1 MAWSG
6 AGAWA
11 SVSGRRMRL
20 IWSATMSPTTV
31 TAATSSVSVT
41 VTHTLQTSAAIDDP
55 STAFVLSGGLGASTT
70 SPHVRI
76 GSLSG
81 GSQVVST
88 RTVSVPLAYGKA
100 QTLSWSASMS
110 GLAYIPTTAKVSGSV
125 PVPARPLA
133 APAAPSGVQVTQS
146 SDTRH
151 VINWTRNSP
160 GSASAPYQNQVIQ
173 RSADNATPWKTVATV
188 GNVSSWTD
196 TTTTAGRRYQW
207 RVAAKNS
214 GGTSAYATSPTV
226 YTTPAPPTSV
236 KAVRQGLDV
245 LVSWVKSVSPHS
257 RSRLAWRQKGGP
269 WQYPGWTS
277 TGTSYLIKTP
287 DPSLPLQYAVL
298 AEVDTQGKTLTSPW
312 VHSPW
317 VQLLAPPAA
326 PTSLSPALADAALP
340 ITLSWRH
347 NAVDSSEQSARE
359 IRWRPVGTS
368 AWNGIPK
375 AAAAGTT
382 HVVPVGLWEPGT
394 VEWQVRTWG
403 AHADPSPWSVLQL
416 TRVAQAP
423 AVTIASPAEGPL
435 AASQA
440 KIVFEFFDPE
450 GEEQAAGSVQILD
463 DEGSIIYQR
472 TWEHASRGLTPPV
485 RLQGGRSY
493 TIRVRARAASGLW
506 SEWDQVTVSVDYPEP
521 PVGVLTAEWL
531 PDSASVMLTVVV
543 PPPAEGEAEATS
555 AEIWRSVDGGDWL
568 RIAAGLPVKT
578 ALVDPTPHTSRTTAY
593 RLVTVSDLPST
604 AEAAPVLVAP
614 DPEGWIWLNAGPGWS
629 RQVRMRDNARTGPSW
644 SRASERHHMA
654 GSSLPVAVRGEQ
666 VDHAVSVSVRLA
678 PNPDGGCTYAELE
691 QFFADADLPILYRDA
706 KGRRWFADISEV
718 SGSEEQILEEASFTV
733 YEIDH
738 VEAEAEAVEQ

>member
-1 MAWSG
+1 MVGCRLVGVRVG
-6 AGAWA
+6 AADAAHLVGDDVADHGDRGDVVGVRDGHA
-11 SVSGRRMRL
+11 HAADLRGDRRPVDRVRPL
-20 IWSATMSPTTV
+20 R
-31 TAATSSVSVT
+31 
-41 VTHTLQTSAAIDDP
+41 
-55 STAFVLSGGLGASTT
+55 GLGASTT
-70 SPHVRI
+70 SPYVRI

-133 APAAPSGVQVTQS
+133 APAAPSGVGVTRS

-151 VINWTRNSP
+151 VITWTRNSP

-173 RSADNATPWKTVATV
+173 RSADNAATWKTVATV

-207 RVAAKNS
+207 RVAAKNT
-214 GGTSAYATSPTV
+214 GGTSAFASSPVV
-226 YTTPAPPTSV
+226 YTTPAAPTAV
-236 KAVRQGLDV
+236 KAVRQGMDV

-257 RSRLAWRQKGGP
+257 RSEIAWRQEGGA

-277 TGTSYLIKTP
+277 TGTSYVITSP
-287 DPSLPLQYAVL
+287 DPSKPLQYAVR
-298 AEVDTQGKTLTSPW
+298 AEVESQGVTLGSPYLW
-312 VHSPW
+312 SSW
-317 VQLLAPPAA
+317 VQLLALPAA
-326 PTSLSPALADAALP
+326 PTNLSPALADAALP
-340 ITLSWRH
+340 ITLSWRY
-347 NAVDSSEQSARE
+347 NSTDSSEQSARE
-359 IRWRPVGTS
+359 IRWRPLGAD
-368 AWNGIPK
+368 AWKGIPK
-375 AAAAGTT
+375 ATAADST
-382 HVVPVGLWEPGT
+382 HVVPAGLWEPGT

-403 AHADPSPWSVLQL
+403 AHADPSPWSTPQL

-423 AVTIASPAEGPL
+423 SVTITSLQDGPL

-440 KIVFEFFDPE
+440 KIVYSFFDPE
-450 GEEQAAGSVQILD
+450 GDEQTAGSVQILD
-463 DEGSIIYQR
+463 DEGSIVYQR
-472 TWEHASRGLTPPV
+472 TWTSASRGLTPPV
-485 RLQGGRSY
+485 RLQDGRSY

-506 SEWDQVTVSVDYPEP
+506 SEWDQVTVAVDYPEP

-531 PDSASVMLTVVV
+531 PDSAAVMLTVAV
-543 PPPAEGEAEATS
+543 PPPAEGEVEATS

-568 RIAAGLPVKT
+568 RIAAGLPLDT

-593 RLVTVSDLPST
+593 RLTTVSDLPST

-614 DPEGWIWLNAGPGWS
+614 DPQGWIWLNSGPGWS

-654 GSSLPVAVRGEQ
+654 GAKLPIAVRGEQ
-666 VDHAVSVSVRLA
+666 RERSVSVSVRLA

-691 QFFADADLPILYRDA
+691 QFLDDADLPILYRDA
-706 KGRRWFADISEV
+706 KGRRWFADVSEV
-718 SGSEEQILEEASFTV
+718 SGSEERILEEASFTV

>member
-20 IWSATMSPTTV
+20 IWSATMSPSTV

-88 RTVSVPLAYGKA
+88 RTVSVPLVYGKA

-133 APAAPSGVQVTQS
+133 TPAAPSGVQVTRV
-146 SDTRH
+146 SDARQT
-151 VINWTRNSP
+151 VNWTRNSP
-160 GSASAPYQNQVIQ
+160 NDAARPYVSQPIQ
-173 RSADNATPWKTVATV
+173 RWDNITNAWSTVATV

-196 TTTTAGRRYQW
+196 TTTRPGRRYAY
-207 RVAAKNS
+207 RVAARNS
-214 GGTSAYATSPTV
+214 GGTSAWATSAFF
-226 YTTPAPPTSV
+226 YTTPDAPAAVTAARSGSDVVLTIKPAASV
-236 KAVRQGLDV
+236 AGSYAVTYSIGHTTDGV
-245 LVSWVKSVSPHS
+245 TWE
-257 RSRLAWRQKGGP
+257 W
-269 WQYPGWTS
+269 PGWTTTS
-277 TGTSYLIKTP
+277 TTWRHVSP
-287 DPSLPLQYAVL
+287 DPAVPHRYTVRATASGL
-298 AEVDTQGKTLTSPW
+298 ASTSVP
-312 VHSPW
+312 SGT

-326 PTSLSPALADAALP
+326 PTGMAPAVADAALP
-340 ITLSWRH
+340 VTLSWRH
-347 NAVDSSEQSARE
+347 NPVDSSEQSARE
-359 IRWRPVGTS
+359 IRWRPLGAS

-375 AAAAGTT
+375 AAATGTT
-382 HVVPVGLWEPGT
+382 HVVPAGLWEPGE

-403 AHADPSPWSVLQL
+403 SHADPSPWSAPQL

-423 AVTIASPAEGPL
+423 SVTILRPEPGVL
-435 AASQA
+435 AASRTDPWWS
-440 KIVFEFFDPE
+440 FFDPE
-450 GEEQAAGSVQILD
+450 
-463 DEGSIIYQR
+463 DEGQIRWRVTITDDQGSAVWTAMGRSTTVARPDI
-472 TWEHASRGLTPPV
+472 T
-485 RLQGGRSY
+485 LQDGRSY
-493 TIRVRARAASGLW
+493 TVTVEAQAASGLW
-506 SEWDQVTVSVDYPEP
+506 SAPETVTVAVDYPEP

-531 PDSASVMLTVVV
+531 PDSAAVMLTVVV

-568 RIAAGLPVKT
+568 RIAAGLPVDT

-593 RLVTVSDLPST
+593 RLTTVSDLPST
-604 AEAAPVLVAP
+604 AEAAPVMVAP
-614 DPEGWIWLNAGPGWS
+614 DPQGWIWLNSGPGWS

-654 GSSLPVAVRGEQ
+654 GSKLPIAVRGEQ

-691 QFFADADLPILYRDA
+691 QFLADADLPILYRDA

-718 SGSEEQILEEASFTV
+718 SGSEERILEEASFTV

>member
-20 IWSATMSPTTV
+20 IWSATMSPSTV
-31 TAATSSVSVT
+31 TASTSSVSVT
-41 VTHTLQTSAAIDDP
+41 VTHTLQTSAAVDDP

-76 GSLSG
+76 GGLSG

-160 GSASAPYQNQVIQ
+160 GSVSAPYQNLVIQ
-173 RSADNATPWKTVATV
+173 RSADNATPWKAVATV

-207 RVAAKNS
+207 RVAAKNT

-245 LVSWVKSVSPHS
+245 LVSWVKSVSPHN
-257 RSRLAWRQKGGP
+257 RTRLAWRQEGGP

-277 TGTSYLIKTP
+277 TGTSYVIKSP

-298 AEVDTQGKTLTSPW
+298 AEVDTQGKTLTSAW
-312 VHSPW
+312 AHSPW

-326 PTSLSPALADAALP
+326 PTSLSPALADVALP
-340 ITLSWRH
+340 IRLSWRY
-347 NAVDSSEQSARE
+347 NSTDSSEQSARE
-359 IRWRPVGTS
+359 LRWRPLGAS
-368 AWNGIPK
+368 SWNGIPK
-375 AAAAGTT
+375 ASASDTT
-382 HVVPVGLWEPGT
+382 HVVPAGLWEPGE

-403 AHADPSPWSVLQL
+403 AHTDPSPWSALQL

-423 AVTIASPAEGPL
+423 SVTILRPEPGVL
-435 AASQA
+435 AASRTDPWWS
-440 KIVFEFFDPE
+440 FFDPE
-450 GEEQAAGSVQILD
+450 
-463 DEGSIIYQR
+463 DEGQIRWRVTITDDQGSAVWTAMGRSTTVARPDI
-472 TWEHASRGLTPPV
+472 T
-485 RLQGGRSY
+485 LQDGRSY
-493 TIRVRARAASGLW
+493 TVTVEAQAASGLW
-506 SEWDQVTVSVDYPEP
+506 SAPETVTVAVDYPEP

-531 PDSASVMLTVVV
+531 PDSASVMLTVAV

-555 AEIWRSVDGGDWL
+555 AEIWRSVDGAPWSRL
-568 RIAAGLPVKT
+568 AVGLPLDT

-654 GSSLPVAVRGEQ
+654 GSSLPIAVRGEQ
-666 VDHAVSVSVRLA
+666 RERSVSVSVRLA

-691 QFFADADLPILYRDA
+691 QFLADADLPILYRDA
-706 KGRRWFADISEV
+706 KGRRWFADVSEV
-718 SGSEEQILEEASFTV
+718 SGSEERILEEASFTV